1 MSSGAEKIVENIL
14 SHSYT
19 KADDIIKDAEEKANE
34 IINEGKIEAQKTE
47 NEILEA
53 AKKESDIKFQ
63 QIISGAKL
71 NAKRNILRAREEI
84 MEETFQKA
92 EKELKKIASAE
103 SEEYLDSLLRL
114 IKEASLEI
122 GGGSLEILM
131 KDDDIPKIEKS
142 LKTIETEVSE
152 ETGTKTTLKIGETI
166 NTIGGAIVKTTDG
179 NVEVNNTIEARMERF
194 RGVLRLEVAKV
205 LFK

>member
-34 IINEGKIEAQKTE
+34 IINEAKIEAQKTE

-84 MEETFQKA
+84 MEDTFQKA

>member
-152 ETGTKTTLKIGETI
+152 ESGTKTTLKIGETI
-166 NTIGGAIVKTTDG
+166 TTIGGAIVKTTDG
-179 NVEVNNTIEARMERF
+179 NVEVNNTIEARMGRF